1 MYGYTFRYTYK
12 LNKAGIAMNFN
23 IFNRQ
28 KIAEGVFF
36 NAIKETK
43 FKSNLISVRFIVS
56 LHEST
61 AAKNALLFPVLL
73 RGSKHFPDI
82 GAIRR
87 EEESIYDT
95 DISDGVYKRGD
106 AQILE
111 MRMRVLDN
119 RFSIDGM
126 DITARAVHLLSDIL
140 FAPVTED
147 GVFLAE
153 YVESEKQMLVDDIRA
168 QINDKRR
175 YAMQRLMEEMFSD
188 DVFGISELG
197 TVESVRTITP
207 ESLTAQYKDL
217 LSHARVEIFAVGNF
231 DFDSLGKNFANCF
244 ASLERYDIE
253 NTETNALQN
262 AKETVKTVYERQNI
276 SQGKLSL
283 GFYTGVTVRDP
294 NYTAMQLLNII
305 YGAGVTSKLFLN
317 VREKLSLCYYCGSS
331 ENGQKGFMTVH
342 SGIEFKNEKTA
353 TDEILAQL
361 EEIKKGNISENELRD
376 AKLALIDS
384 AERIADSAGNMLNW
398 YFACVMNEM
407 MITPEE
413 KCEAIRAV
421 KTEEIVKIAQNIRL
435 DTYYFLCGKEE
446 NI

>member
-1 MYGYTFRYTYK
+1 
-12 LNKAGIAMNFN
+12 MNFN

-36 NAIKETK
+36 NTIKETK
-43 FKSNLISVRFIVS
+43 FKSNLISVRFIVP
-56 LHEST
+56 LDENT

-87 EEESIYDT
+87 EEESVYDT
-95 DISDGVYKRGD
+95 GISDGVYKRGD
-106 AQILE
+106 TQILE
-111 MRMRVLDN
+111 MRMGVLDN

-126 DITARAVHLLSDIL
+126 DIAARAVRLLSDVL
-140 FAPVTED
+140 FAPVMEN
-147 GVFLAE
+147 GVFLAD
-153 YVESEKQMLVDDIRA
+153 YVESEKQMLIDDIRA

-175 YAMQRLMEEMFSD
+175 YAMQRLSEEMFSD

-197 TVESVRTITP
+197 TVESVRIITP
-207 ESLTAQYKDL
+207 ESLTAQYRDL

-231 DFDSLGKNFANCF
+231 DFDSLGKTFATCF
-244 ASLERYDIE
+244 SSLDRKNIVD
-253 NTETNALQN
+253 TETSALQS

-331 ENGQKGFMTVH
+331 DNGQKGFMTVH
-342 SGIEFKNEKTA
+342 SGIEFKNEKKA
-353 TDEILAQL
+353 ADEILAQL

-384 AERIADSAGNMLNW
+384 AERIADSALNMLNW
-398 YFACVMNEM
+398 YFACVMNESV
-407 MITPEE
+407 ITPEE

-435 DTYYFLCGKEE
+435 DTYYFLCAKEE
-446 NI
+446 NN

>member
-1 MYGYTFRYTYK
+1 
-12 LNKAGIAMNFN
+12 MNFN

-28 KIAEGVFF
+28 KIADGVFF
-36 NAIKETK
+36 NAIQETK
-43 FKSNLISVRFIVS
+43 FKSNLISVRFIVP
-56 LHEST
+56 LDEST

-73 RGSKHFPDI
+73 RGSKNFPDI

-87 EEESIYDT
+87 EEESVYDT

-106 AQILE
+106 TQILE

-126 DITARAVHLLSDIL
+126 DITARAVHLLSDVL
-140 FAPVTED
+140 FAPVMEN
-147 GVFLAE
+147 GIFLAD

-197 TVESVRTITP
+197 TVESVRAITP
-207 ESLTAQYKDL
+207 ESLTVQYQDL
-217 LSHARVEIFAVGNF
+217 LSRARVEIFAVGNF
-231 DFDSLGKNFANCF
+231 DFDSLGKTFAKSF
-244 ASLERYDIE
+244 ASLQRKNIVD
-253 NTETNALQN
+253 TETCAMQS

-317 VREKLSLCYYCGSS
+317 VREKLSLCYYCGSGD
-331 ENGQKGFMTVH
+331 NGQKGFMTVH
-342 SGIEFKNEKTA
+342 SGIEFKNEKKA
-353 TDEILAQL
+353 ADEILAQL

-384 AERIADSAGNMLNW
+384 AERIADSAINMLNW
-398 YFACVMNEM
+398 YFACVMNEAV
-407 MITPEE
+407 ITPKE

-435 DTYYFLCGKEE
+435 DTYYFLCAKEE
-446 NI
+446 TI

>member
-1 MYGYTFRYTYK
+1 MGKVFTYK
-12 LNKAGIAMNFN
+12 LNKAGIAMNFD
-23 IFNRQ
+23 IFNR
-28 KIAEGVFF
+28 KEIARGVFF
-36 NAIKETK
+36 NAVTETK
-43 FKSNLISVRFIVS
+43 FKSNLISIRFITP
-56 LHEST
+56 LREST
-61 AAKNALLFPVLL
+61 AASNALLFPVLL
-73 RGSKHFPDI
+73 RGSENFPDI

-87 EEESIYDT
+87 EEESVYDT

-126 DITARAVHLLSDIL
+126 DITARAVRLLSDVL
-140 FAPVTED
+140 FAPVKEN
-147 GVFLAE
+147 GVFLEE
-153 YVESEKQMLVDDIRA
+153 YVESEKQMLIDDIRA

-175 YAMQRLMEEMFSD
+175 YAMQRLGEEMFSD

-197 TVESVRTITP
+197 TVESVSAITP
-207 ESLTAQYKDL
+207 EALTEQYDQL

-231 DFDSLGKNFANCF
+231 DFESLRETFAARF
-244 ASLERYDIE
+244 ASLERTDIE
-253 NTETNALQN
+253 KTETKALQS
-262 AKETVKTVYERQNI
+262 ARETVKTVYEKQNI

-283 GFYTGVTVRDP
+283 GFYTGKTVHDP
-294 NYTAMQLLNII
+294 DYTAMQLLNVI

-342 SGIEFKNEKTA
+342 SGIEFKNEKKA

-361 EEIKKGNISENELRD
+361 EEIKKGNISEGELSD

-384 AERIADSAGNMLNW
+384 AERVADSVGNMLNW

-407 MITPEE
+407 MITPAE

-421 KTEEIVKIAQNIRL
+421 TTEDIVKIAQGIRL
-435 DTYYFLCGKEE
+435 DTYYFLCAKEE
-446 NI
+446 NN

>member
-1 MYGYTFRYTYK
+1 
-12 LNKAGIAMNFN
+12 MNFN

-43 FKSNLISVRFIVS
+43 FKSNLISVRFIVP
-56 LHEST
+56 LREST

-87 EEESIYDT
+87 EEESVYDT

-111 MRMRVLDN
+111 MRIRVLDN

-126 DITARAVHLLSDIL
+126 DITARAVHLLSDVL
-140 FAPVTED
+140 FAPVMEN
-147 GVFLAE
+147 GVFLAD
-153 YVESEKQMLVDDIRA
+153 YVESEKQMLMDDIRA

-175 YAMQRLMEEMFSD
+175 YAMQRLVEEMFSD

-197 TVESVRTITP
+197 TVESVRAITP
-207 ESLTAQYKDL
+207 ESLAVQYQDL
-217 LSHARVEIFAVGNF
+217 LSRARVEIFAVGNF
-231 DFDSLGKNFANCF
+231 DFDSLGKTFASCF
-244 ASLERYDIE
+244 SSLERTDIE
-253 NTETNALQN
+253 NTETSALQS

-276 SQGKLSL
+276 SQGKLAL

-331 ENGQKGFMTVH
+331 DNGQKGFMTVH
-342 SGIEFKNEKTA
+342 SGIEFKNEKKA
-353 TDEILAQL
+353 ADEILAQL
-361 EEIKKGNISENELRD
+361 DEIKKGNISENELRD

-384 AERIADSAGNMLNW
+384 AERIADSAYNMLNW
-398 YFACVMNEM
+398 YFACVMNEA

-413 KCEAIRAV
+413 KCEKVRAITTDDILKV
-421 KTEEIVKIAQNIRL
+421 AQNIQL
-435 DTYYFLCGKEE
+435 DTYYFLCAKEE
-446 NI
+446 NA

>member
-1 MYGYTFRYTYK
+1 MTYK
-12 LNKAGIAMNFN
+12 LNKAGIAMNFD
-23 IFNRQ
+23 IFNR
-28 KIAEGVFF
+28 KEIACGVFF
-36 NAIKETK
+36 NAVTETK
-43 FKSNLISVRFIVS
+43 FKSNLISVRFITP
-56 LHEST
+56 LCEST
-61 AAKNALLFPVLL
+61 AASNALLFPVLL
-73 RGSKHFPDI
+73 RGSENFPDI

-87 EEESIYDT
+87 EEESVYDT

-126 DITARAVHLLSDIL
+126 DITARAVRLLSDVL
-140 FAPVTED
+140 FAPVMEN
-147 GVFLAE
+147 GVFLEE
-153 YVESEKQMLVDDIRA
+153 YVESEKQMLIDDIRA
-168 QINDKRR
+168 QVNDKRR
-175 YAMQRLMEEMFSD
+175 YAMQRLGEEMFSD

-197 TVESVRTITP
+197 TVESVSAITP
-207 ESLTAQYKDL
+207 EALTEQYYQL

-231 DFDSLGKNFANCF
+231 DFESLRETFAARF
-244 ASLERYDIE
+244 ASLERTEIE
-253 NTETNALQN
+253 KTETKALQS
-262 AKETVKTVYERQNI
+262 ARETVKTVYEKQNI

-283 GFYTGVTVRDP
+283 GFYTGKTVRDP
-294 NYTAMQLLNII
+294 DYTAMQLLNVI

-342 SGIEFKNEKTA
+342 SGIEFKNEKKA

-361 EEIKKGNISENELRD
+361 EEIKKGNISDGELSD

-384 AERIADSAGNMLNW
+384 AERVADSVGNMLNW

-421 KTEEIVKIAQNIRL
+421 TTEEIVKIAQDIRL
-435 DTYYFLCGKEE
+435 DTYYFLCAKEE
-446 NI
+446 NN

>member
-1 MYGYTFRYTYK
+1 MTYK
-12 LNKAGIAMNFN
+12 LNKAGIAMNFD
-23 IFNRQ
+23 IFNR
-28 KIAEGVFF
+28 KEIARGVFF
-36 NAIKETK
+36 NAVTETK
-43 FKSNLISVRFIVS
+43 FKSNLISVRFITP
-56 LHEST
+56 LCEST
-61 AAKNALLFPVLL
+61 AASNALLFPVLL
-73 RGSKHFPDI
+73 RGSENFPDI

-87 EEESIYDT
+87 EEESVYDT

-126 DITARAVHLLSDIL
+126 DITSRAVRLLSDVL
-140 FAPVTED
+140 FAPVMEN
-147 GVFLAE
+147 GVFLEE
-153 YVESEKQMLVDDIRA
+153 YVESEKQMLIDDIRA

-175 YAMQRLMEEMFSD
+175 YAMQRLGEEMFSD

-197 TVESVRTITP
+197 TVESVSAITA
-207 ESLTAQYKDL
+207 EALTEQYYQL

-231 DFDSLGKNFANCF
+231 DFESLRETFAARF
-244 ASLERYDIE
+244 ASLERTEIE
-253 NTETNALQN
+253 KTETKALQS
-262 AKETVKTVYERQNI
+262 ARETVKTVYEKQNI

-283 GFYTGVTVRDP
+283 GFYTGKTVRDP
-294 NYTAMQLLNII
+294 DYTAMQLLNVI

-342 SGIEFKNEKTA
+342 SGIEFKNEKKA

-361 EEIKKGNISENELRD
+361 EEIKKGNISDGELSD

-384 AERIADSAGNMLNW
+384 AERVADSVGNMLNW

-421 KTEEIVKIAQNIRL
+421 TTEEIVKIAQDIRL
-435 DTYYFLCGKEE
+435 DTYYFLCAKEE
-446 NI
+446 NN